1 MFVVCLA
8 EGFESATPWEEGIY
22 AYGYIKRIKVR
33 MFYMIAEEPK
43 FMSSPYFVMEFGNWH
58 LLPGAPEDIVR
69 EFEDFMA
76 NDDE

>member
-1 MFVVCLA
+1 
-8 EGFESATPWEEGIY
+8 
-22 AYGYIKRIKVR
+22 

-58 LLPGAPEDIVR
+58 LLPGAPEDIVK